1 MSKWLSALFLLA
13 LVSLASAQQD
23 PDPAELK
30 KRILEKVAQRLA
42 AERSAVL
49 KRIEKIVDEELAKEQ
64 PAAKG
69 PEGDAKV
76 KELEKKLRAQEEEKE
91 RTAAELAKAKR
102 EAEDE
107 PIRKEAKKDGP
118 HDEEE
123 AQEMFTAALKLHDE
137 DKDFKKSIRLFKK
150 VYYQLPKSSVGF
162 TSAYNV
168 ACGYA
173 LAGQK
178 EEAIDWL
185 ETSIKAGFSKID
197 HLRKDPDLDS
207 LRNEKRYK
215 RLLAD
220 R

>member
-1 MSKWLSALFLLA
+1 MSMLLSA
-13 LVSLASAQQD
+13 VLASACFAQD
-23 PDPAELK
+23 QDPAELK
-30 KRILEKVAQRLA
+30 KHILEKVGQRLA
-42 AERSAVL
+42 AERAAL
-49 KRIEKIVDEELAKEQ
+49 MKRIEKIIDEELAPPAKVEA

-69 PEGDAKV
+69 DPV
-76 KELEKKLRAQEEEKE
+76 KEAEKKLRAAEEEKE
-91 RTAAELAKAKR
+91 RAGAELAKAKR
-102 EAEDE
+102 DAEDE

-123 AQEMFTAALKLHDE
+123 AQELFDRALKLHDE
-137 DKDFKKSIRLFKK
+137 KKTFKESIHLFKR
-150 VYYQLPKSSVGF
+150 VYFQFPKASVGF

-173 LAGQK
+173 LLGMK

-197 HLRKDPDLDS
+197 HLRKDPDLDT

-215 RLLAD
+215 KLLAD

>member
-1 MSKWLSALFLLA
+1 MSKWLSALFTLA
-13 LVSLASAQQD
+13 IASVAHAQQD
-23 PDPAELK
+23 ADPAELK
-30 KRILEKVAQRLA
+30 KRILEKVGQRLA
-42 AERSAVL
+42 VERMALL

-64 PAAKG
+64 PSAKVL
-69 PEGDAKV
+69 EGDAKV
-76 KELEKKLRAQEEEKE
+76 RELEKKLRAQEEEKE

-118 HDEEE
+118 HDEDE
-123 AQEMFTAALKLHDE
+123 AQELFTAALKLHDE
-137 DKDFKKSIRLFKK
+137 DKDFTKSIHLFKRI
-150 VYYQLPKSSVGF
+150 YFQFPKSSFGF

-173 LAGQK
+173 LMGKK

-215 RLLAD
+215 KLLAD